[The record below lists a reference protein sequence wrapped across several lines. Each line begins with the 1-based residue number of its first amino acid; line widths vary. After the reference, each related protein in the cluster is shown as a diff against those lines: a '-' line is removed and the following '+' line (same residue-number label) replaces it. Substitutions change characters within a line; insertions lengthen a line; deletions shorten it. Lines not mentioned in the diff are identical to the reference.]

1 MLSTVLSAGI
11 VGIDAQPVSVEID
24 LANSQLPGFQIV
36 GLPDAAVKESRERV
50 RAAIKNSGFAFPM
63 RQITVNLAPADVR
76 KVGPAYDL
84 PIALGIL
91 AATHQVK
98 PERVEGYSVLGEL
111 SLDGQVRR
119 VNGVLPVAIQCKRD
133 KAKGFICPQGNGSEA
148 ALVQDLAVHPVE
160 TLGQLVDSLG
170 EGGALPVQAA
180 TRSADEWLS
189 TEFADLD
196 LSEVKGQEHA
206 KRALEIAAAGG
217 HNILLVGPPGSG
229 KSMLA
234 KRLPGIL
241 PPLSFEEALEITKI
255 YSIVGLLPENAGVIS
270 KRPFRSPHHTISA
283 AGLIG
288 GGSYPTP
295 GEVSL
300 AHLGVL
306 FLDELPEFRRDV
318 LEVLRQPMEDGRVT
332 IARASST
339 VTFPAQFALVAA
351 MNPCPCGFYGD
362 ALRQCT
368 CTPQQVA
375 TYLKRI
381 SGPLM
386 DRIDLHVTVPR
397 VGYEK
402 LRQVRE
408 GETSAA
414 VRGRVTAARQRQ
426 LARYR
431 GTAYSCNAVA
441 PARLFE
447 SETPLPAESQAL
459 LKRAVDT
466 LGLSARAYTRV
477 LKIARTIADLDG
489 RAEIGT
495 ADVAEAIQYRTLD
508 RMGLAV

>member
-1 MLSTVLSAGI
+1 MLSTVLSSGI
-11 VGIDAQPVSVEID
+11 VGIDAQAVSVEID
-24 LANSQLPGFQIV
+24 LAQGLPAFRIV
-36 GLPDAAVKESRERV
+36 GLPDAAVKESSDRV

-63 RQITVNLAPADVR
+63 RPITVNLAPADVR

-91 AATHQVK
+91 AATHQVNPDK
-98 PERVEGYSVLGEL
+98 VTGYSVLGEL

-133 KAKGFICPQGNGSEA
+133 KARGFICPRGNGTEA
-148 ALVQDLAVHPVE
+148 ALVQDLRVHPVE
-160 TLGQLVDSLG
+160 TLGQLVDSFA
-170 EGGALPVQAA
+170 EGGSLPLVEK
-180 TRSADEWLS
+180 TVLADDWLTS
-189 TEFADLD
+189 EYGDLD
-196 LSEVKGQEHA
+196 LNEVKGQEHA

-217 HNILLVGPPGSG
+217 HNVLLVGPPGSG

-241 PPLSFEEALEITKI
+241 PPLSFDDALEITKI
-255 YSIVGLLPENAGVIS
+255 YSIMGLLPEEAGVQT

-288 GGSYPTP
+288 GGSYPSP

-318 LEVLRQPMEDGRVT
+318 LEVLRQPMEDGKVT
-332 IARASST
+332 IARAAST

-351 MNPCPCGFYGD
+351 MNPCQCGFYGD
-362 ALRQCT
+362 SLRQCS

-375 TYLKRI
+375 NYLKRI

-386 DRIDLHVTVPR
+386 DRIDLHITVPR

-408 GETSAA
+408 GETSAMVRTRVA
-414 VRGRVTAARQRQ
+414 VARERQ
-426 LARYR
+426 LARYK
-431 GTAYSCNAVA
+431 GTVYTSNAVA

-447 SETPLPAESQAL
+447 ADTPLPAESQAL

-489 RAEIGT
+489 RETIST
-495 ADVAEAIQYRTLD
+495 ADVAEAIQYRSLD